1 MRRRRGILL
10 LLFGLMC
17 VASAHPTTARPTASC
32 AGTNAMTAASPGS
45 GSITRIIITPANQGQ
60 ILRLAVGETF
70 LLRLGDGIWD
80 VQITKPQI
88 LELDHGAK
96 LSSGDQGIYRA
107 RAAGLTELVAVAAP
121 HCIGDSPPC
130 RVMTPAFRVLIVVH

>member
-1 MRRRRGILL
+1 
-10 LLFGLMC
+10 
-17 VASAHPTTARPTASC
+17 
-32 AGTNAMTAASPGS
+32 MTAASPGS

-60 ILRLAVGETF
+60 ILHLAVGETF

-130 RVMTPAFRVLIVVH
+130 RVMTPAFHVLIVVH